1 VNVGSSIHYALGLV
15 AAHALGLTPLVFM
28 LAGGLVRAHGQDLR
42 RGPHSE
48 QLLGPTT
55 TFVLA
60 KRPCRIVVE
69 TGAATL
75 ADRAAGAGYPG
86 PGGRTRDPHTT
97 STG

>member
-1 VNVGSSIHYALGLV
+1 MARLV
-15 AAHALGLTPLVFM
+15 ERG
-28 LAGGLVRAHGQDLR
+28 LR
-42 RGPHSE
+42 RSVGVPGLFATGNADLIYLDAVHAPRSE

-55 TFVLA
+55 TYVLA